1 MEFKVLF
8 IGNSFTARN
17 NVPEL
22 IAEMAEARGHQL
34 QHFLIQAGG
43 ASLRMHWNKGE
54 ANQEIQRTKYDF
66 VVLQEQSTLPV
77 KNPKRTHEN
86 IKLFEEVIRKS
97 GAKTALYLT
106 WARQNAPETQQ
117 ALTETYTSVGSE
129 IGATI
134 VPVGIAWKDILA
146 QDKQPVLHDQDK
158 QPILHDK
165 DMSHPS
171 LAGSYLAACV
181 FFGVFFNESPAG
193 ISCELKGLTPA
204 HAEFLQGAAWA
215 TVNKCKEGYHG

>member
-1 MEFKVLF
+1 MSRLKVLF

-22 IAEMAEARGHQL
+22 IAEMAEARGHTL
-34 QHFLIQAGG
+34 QHFMIQAGG
-43 ASLRMHWNKGE
+43 ASLRMHWNKGD

-66 VVLQEQSTLPV
+66 VVLQEQSTLPI
-77 KNPKRTHEN
+77 KNPKRTREN
-86 IKLFEEVIRKS
+86 IKLFDEEIRKS

-117 ALTETYTSVGSE
+117 ALTETYTSVGNE

-134 VPVGIAWKDILA
+134 VPVGIAWKDFLA
-146 QDKQPVLHDQDK
+146 QHKQPV
-158 QPILHDK
+158 LHDK

-181 FFGVFFNESPAG
+181 FFAVFFNESPAG
-193 ISCELKGLTPA
+193 ISGELKGLTPA
-204 HAEFLQGAAWA
+204 HAELLQSSAWA
-215 TVNKCKEGYHG
+215 TVTKFYLH